1 MRHFTVLLTSA
12 FLAAPTLGIAAG
24 SDDSTPPKPTQ
35 TASDCKAGQVFDKQS
50 KTCLDAKSEFLDDD
64 TRYDA
69 VRELAYAGAHDRAL
83 LVLAAMSDQSES
95 RVLTY
100 RGFLARQTGD
110 MSGAFEFY
118 AQALKADADNILAR
132 SYMGQ
137 GMVKLGQIEA
147 AKMQLTEIRS
157 RGGEGTW
164 AEASLNK
171 AITTGLVTNY

>member
-1 MRHFTVLLTSA
+1 MRHLTILITSA
-12 FLAAPTLGIAAG
+12 FLSVPGLAFAAG

-35 TASDCKAGQVFDKQS
+35 TASDCKAGQVFDEQTKS
-50 KTCLDAKSEFLDDD
+50 CLDAKSDLLDDD
-64 TRYDA
+64 TRYNA
-69 VRELAYAGAHDRAL
+69 VRELAYAGEHDRAL

-110 MSGAFEFY
+110 MSGAFEYY
-118 AQALKADADNILAR
+118 AQALNADADNILAR

-137 GMVKLGQIEA
+137 GMVKLGQIQA
-147 AKMQLTEIRS
+147 AKLQLKEIRA